1 MSKLRMLIQR
11 NLSALLFLA
20 IYLVM
25 VVVFLFLES
34 FNSESQLNLLSI
46 MLPCVL
52 LGIILDFIISRNTV
66 LTKGQKLFTQLLP
79 TGVFVIYFIILI
91 FQLSD
96 HSYPEVY
103 NYLYYLFITAPFAIV
118 SYQKEDHK
126 SRMIFSISG
135 TAVVFAF
142 YLYLTTLTTELDKS
156 TGLFIFLVS
165 YFMMFYAA
173 STVRR
178 LPFLSLILGV
188 LVTAFLWYVYRN
200 PITPEGQLYGWDYDY
215 LLIFEYTMMII
226 FIICILIRL
235 IATKMNDSGKLTLEK
250 IKFK

>member
-1 MSKLRMLIQR
+1 MLIRR
-11 NLSALLFLA
+11 NLTALLFLA

-25 VVVFLFLES
+25 VAVFLFLES

-46 MLPCVL
+46 MLPCIL
-52 LGIILDFIISRNTV
+52 LGIILDFIISRNSV

-79 TGVFVIYFIILI
+79 TGVFVIYLIILI
-91 FQLSD
+91 FQLSG

-118 SYQKEDHK
+118 SYRKEGHK
-126 SRMIFSISG
+126 SRMIFSLLG

-156 TGLFIFLVS
+156 SGLLIFLVS
-165 YFMMFYAA
+165 YFMMFYSA
-173 STVRR
+173 STLRR
-178 LPFLSLILGV
+178 LPYLSTILGV
-188 LVTAFLWYVYRN
+188 LVTAFLWYIYRN
-200 PITPEGQLYGWDYDY
+200 PITPESKIYGWDYDY

-226 FIICILIRL
+226 FIVCIVIRL
-235 IATKMNDSGKLTLEK
+235 LATKVNDSEELTLEK
-250 IKFK
+250 IKHKL